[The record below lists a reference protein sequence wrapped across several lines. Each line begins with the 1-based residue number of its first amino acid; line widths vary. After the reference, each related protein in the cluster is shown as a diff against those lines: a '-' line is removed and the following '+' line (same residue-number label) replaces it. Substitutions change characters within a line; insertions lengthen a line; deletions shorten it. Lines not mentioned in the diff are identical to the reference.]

1 MSYDPLKV
9 ESSKIFPFLTKILYM
24 IDNLMNQCHTDL
36 RFINNN
42 YLTFPF
48 TTLKVQGIHF
58 LFSKSISFTFF
69 EVPMWS
75 THSPLKVTTPRE

>member
-1 MSYDPLKV
+1 
-9 ESSKIFPFLTKILYM
+9 M
-24 IDNLMNQCHTDL
+24 IDNLMNKCHTDL

-48 TTLKVQGIHF
+48 TTLKVQDIHF
-58 LFSKSISFTFF
+58 LSSKSISFTFF

-75 THSPLKVTTPRE
+75 TGSPLKVTTPRE

>member
-1 MSYDPLKV
+1 
-9 ESSKIFPFLTKILYM
+9 M

-48 TTLKVQGIHF
+48 TTLKVQDIHF
-58 LFSKSISFTFF
+58 LFSESISFTFF
-69 EVPMWS
+69 EVPMCS
-75 THSPLKVTTPRE
+75 TRSPLKVTTPREWRKQKGVKSESNEGRYFR